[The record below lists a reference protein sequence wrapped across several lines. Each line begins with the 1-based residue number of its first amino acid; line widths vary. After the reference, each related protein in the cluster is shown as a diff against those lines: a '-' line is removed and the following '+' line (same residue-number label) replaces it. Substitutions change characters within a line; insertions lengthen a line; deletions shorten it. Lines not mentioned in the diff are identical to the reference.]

1 MCQTECINAGLEV
14 FVLCSVQCET
24 TQVQQ
29 QNKLVPWGS
38 SVMSSGATWPSR
50 SLVACTPELNPFAS
64 LLADCAKFIED
75 RLDCSLFH

>member
-1 MCQTECINAGLEV
+1 
-14 FVLCSVQCET
+14 
-24 TQVQQ
+24 
-29 QNKLVPWGS
+29 
-38 SVMSSGATWPSR
+38 MSSGATWPSR